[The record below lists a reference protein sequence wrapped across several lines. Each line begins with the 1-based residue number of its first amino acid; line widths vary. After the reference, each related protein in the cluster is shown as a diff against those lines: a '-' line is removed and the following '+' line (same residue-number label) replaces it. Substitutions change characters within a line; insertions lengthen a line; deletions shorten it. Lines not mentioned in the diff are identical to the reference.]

1 MLKAVVS
8 TVPCLFD
15 GQDDPDLAEIIE
27 NFAFDEVPNE
37 PGANELDDKTRY
49 LAILATLLG
58 SQSLTEFRGI
68 VPATMIA
75 GLTPVEI
82 KEATYQAVAYLGI
95 ARIYPFIVALNE
107 VLRARGV
114 KLPLPSQST
123 SSLPPRVGASRN

>member
-1 MLKAVVS
+1 M
-8 TVPCLFD
+8 
-15 GQDDPDLAEIIE
+15 
-27 NFAFDEVPNE
+27 
-37 PGANELDDKTRY
+37 
-49 LAILATLLG
+49 LG

-107 VLRARGV
+107 VLRAQGV

-123 SSLPPRVGASRN
+123 SSLPPRVGASRNGPDPRKVDTVG

>member
-8 TVPCLFD
+8 
-15 GQDDPDLAEIIE
+15 GHLARQPE
-27 NFAFDEVPNE
+27 
-37 PGANELDDKTRY
+37 
-49 LAILATLLG
+49 
-58 SQSLTEFRGI
+58 SHEFRGI
-68 VPATMIA
+68 VPAAMIA
-75 GLTPVEI
+75 GLTPVRI

-107 VLRARGV
+107 VLRAQGV